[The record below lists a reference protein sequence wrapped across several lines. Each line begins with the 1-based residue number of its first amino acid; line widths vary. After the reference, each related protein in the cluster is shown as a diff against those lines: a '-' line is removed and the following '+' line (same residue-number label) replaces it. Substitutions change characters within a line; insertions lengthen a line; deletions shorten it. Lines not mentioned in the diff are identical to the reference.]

1 MEVKKNLKAD
11 LEKGK
16 SLHYLMGLVVALA
29 VLFVGFEWG
38 EHDIS
43 VATGI
48 GVLPT
53 GGEEEIPPTVQDLLP
68 PPPVETEVIKTPDVL
83 NIVTDEIEVDPVDIM
98 PTDYDP
104 LYAVER
110 PLPPV
115 PDEIEEMPITDEIF
129 VVVEQQPEFPG
140 GDAALLKWIAD
151 HTQYPPIAQENGIEG
166 RVTCSFVVNT
176 DGSVVDVVVV
186 RPIDP
191 SLDKEAVR
199 VLKLLPKFKPG
210 EQRKK
215 PVRVRLSVPV
225 RFQLQK

>member
-1 MEVKKNLKAD
+1 MEIKKNVKAD

-16 SLHYLMGLVVALA
+16 SLHYLMGLVIALA

-38 EHDIS
+38 ENDIN

-48 GVLPT
+48 RDITPDDVIEIDPT
-53 GGEEEIPPTVQDLLP
+53 RQDPLP
-68 PPPVETEVIKTPDVL
+68 PPPVEPDVIKTL
-83 NIVTDEIEVDPVDIM
+83 EIINIVEDIIDVPPVVIM
-98 PTDYDP
+98 PSEDYPSNPVVYIPTGGND
-104 LYAVER
+104 VED
-110 PLPPV
+110 V
-115 PDEIEEMPITDEIF
+115 PAEDEIF
-129 VVVEQQPEFPG
+129 IIVEQQPEFPG
-140 GDAALLKWIAD
+140 GEGALLKWIAD
-151 HTQYPPIAQENGIEG
+151 HLVYPAIAQDNGIEG

-176 DGSVVDVVVV
+176 DGSVVDVAVV